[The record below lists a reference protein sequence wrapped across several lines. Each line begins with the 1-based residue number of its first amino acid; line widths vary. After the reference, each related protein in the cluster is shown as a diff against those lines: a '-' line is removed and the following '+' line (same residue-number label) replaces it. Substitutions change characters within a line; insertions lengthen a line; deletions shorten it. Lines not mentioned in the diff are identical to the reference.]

1 MLHLVRS
8 TARRCG
14 KRDLACSGRA
24 FVNISN
30 LKRPPQ
36 EVEDTGKHWWAC
48 EAYRHPTNA
57 QSYGILTQ
65 GSRLL
70 KARP

>member
-24 FVNISN
+24 FVNLSN

-36 EVEDTGKHWWAC
+36 EVEVTRKHIGRAKHSDT
-48 EAYRHPTNA
+48 
-57 QSYGILTQ
+57 
-65 GSRLL
+65 RLL
-70 KARP
+70 LSHIEF